1 MINFIIGLII
11 GLFMGVFL
19 ISALILAGEDE
30 KTYEEYLNETKE
42 EKRYEKQDK

>member
-11 GLFMGVFL
+11 GNIIGIFL
-19 ISALILAGEDE
+19 ISALILAGE
-30 KTYEEYLNETKE
+30 E